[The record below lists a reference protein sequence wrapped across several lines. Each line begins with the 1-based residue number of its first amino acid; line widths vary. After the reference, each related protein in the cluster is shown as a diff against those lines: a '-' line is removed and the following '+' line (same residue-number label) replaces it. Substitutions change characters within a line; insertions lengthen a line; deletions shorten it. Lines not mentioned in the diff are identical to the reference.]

1 MRALLAT
8 CFTILAA
15 LPAVAADEAFTIS
28 VATDRA
34 AYQVGETVEI
44 LFTVANASAEEQ
56 TLPYPCPCCVHEMWI
71 ENAFGEV
78 VATELQLACPQVTGE
93 WRFGPFESRIFALHT
108 WWQEPG
114 DFPFPNPPPAETVP
128 PGTYRV
134 VVEWHSKGRTVS
146 APFVICEATCPEPRS
161 LVLPAAG
168 NNPGLHGAVWTTDL
182 EMHSLGGGDAVV
194 TMSLLAHGVGNP
206 QPATREVLVPNHGT
220 RRLANV
226 LGELFDH
233 HGPAALHLEVR
244 GGDVHVSSRTFNTD
258 DAGTYGQAV
267 PAVPASY
274 ARPRLLLPNLRH
286 AAGEWRTNIGLVN
299 LRPEAAEVRVVLDPT
314 QMGGPAHPVDVVLAP
329 YEYRQLNDVFAPVVD
344 LPVLQGHAWVEV
356 EPPGLVLAY
365 ASVVDNRT
373 GDAVFTPGVPGSP
386 PWAQGE
392 N

>member
-8 CFTILAA
+8 CFTMLAA
-15 LPAVAADEAFTIS
+15 LPVVAADEVFTIS

-44 LFTVANASAEEQ
+44 LFTVANASAEAQ
-56 TLPYPCPCCVHEMWI
+56 ILPYPCPCCVHEMWI

-114 DFPFPNPPPAETVP
+114 DFPFPNPPQAETVP

-146 APFVICEATCPEPRS
+146 APFVICEGTCPEPRS

-206 QPATREVLVPNHGT
+206 QPATREVPVPNHGT
-220 RRLANV
+220 RRLTNV
-226 LGELFDH
+226 LGEWFDH

-244 GGDVHVSSRTFNTD
+244 GGDVHISSRTFTTD
-258 DAGTYGQAV
+258 DEGTYGQAV
-267 PAVPASY
+267 PAVPASD

-299 LRPEAAEVRVVLDPT
+299 LRPEMSSVRVVLHPRPA
-314 QMGGPAHPVDVVLAP
+314 GGPAHPVDVVLAP
-329 YEYRQLNDVFAPVVD
+329 YEYRQLNDVFAPFVD

-365 ASVVDNRT
+365 ASVVDNRS
-373 GDAVFTPGVPGSP
+373 GDAVFTPGVPGSS
-386 PWAQGE
+386 PWAQVE